1 MRLLSRRFIHS
12 SRRPIEVARLFG
24 IPIKLDV
31 SWLPMAVLHVWLVAE
46 FWFAKGL
53 GKAFSPWV
61 YLALGIIVTAFFFAS
76 ILVHELAHALVA
88 RLEGMQ
94 TYDIQ
99 LHIFGGWARLIG
111 EPRTALSELRI
122 AIAGPASSF
131 LLAVLFWL
139 GLLSVDALGSRRD
152 PTTLAAINA
161 FLYLAVA
168 NLTLAMFNLLPGLP
182 LDGGRALRAILWQRR
197 NDVISATKTAKQF
210 GVAIAYMLISYG
222 LFLCVQGLWRGTLWQ
237 DVLAAAWLLAVGFF
251 LMNGAENDYRFRLQQ
266 QATPAQPLLLEGTV
280 GAIMRTPSVSVQPE
294 LTISE
299 FIDRVLAQH
308 RQTSFPVA
316 HDGRL
321 HGMLALERLRAVPQ
335 EEWESLA
342 IRDVMLP
349 IEDAHFVSVRASIEH
364 AAHKCK
370 TSPLGHL
377 AVIDSEGLLVGSL
390 LEEDLRKA
398 A

>member
-1 MRLLSRRFIHS
+1 MRQRWLSHS
-12 SRRPIEVARLFG
+12 SHRPIQVARLFG
-24 IPIKLDV
+24 IPIKLDAT
-31 SWLPMAVLHVWLVAE
+31 WAPMALLHIWLVWQ
-46 FWFAKGL
+46 FWFVRSL
-53 GKAFSPWV
+53 GNSFTPWIYMTV
-61 YLALGIIVTAFFFAS
+61 SVAVTGGFFAS
-76 ILVHELAHALVA
+76 ILIHELAHALVA
-88 RLEGMQ
+88 RVEGMK

-111 EPRTALSELRI
+111 EPRSALSELRI
-122 AIAGPASSF
+122 AIAGPATSF
-131 LLAVLFWL
+131 MLAVAFWLCLLAADTF
-139 GLLSVDALGSRRD
+139 SSRRH
-152 PTTLAAINA
+152 PVTLLAINA

-182 LDGGRALRAILWQRR
+182 LDGGRALRAWLWHRR
-197 NDVISATKTAKQF
+197 KDVLSATKTAKQF

-222 LFLCVQGLWRGTLWQ
+222 LFLVVTGAWRGTILQ
-237 DVLAAAWLLAVGFF
+237 DVLAASWLLVVGLF
-251 LMNGAENDYRFRLQQ
+251 LMNAAENDYRFRLQQ
-266 QATPAQPLLLEGTV
+266 NAAAQPSSGEGTV
-280 GAIMRTPSVSVQPE
+280 GAIMRTQIVSVLPE

-316 HDGRL
+316 RGGRL

-335 EEWESLA
+335 EEWERLA

-349 IEDAHFVSVRASIEH
+349 IEDAHFVSAQASIEH
-364 AAHKCK
+364 AEDKFK

-377 AVIDSEGLLVGSL
+377 AVIDNEGLLVGSL
-390 LEEDLRKA
+390 LAEDLRKA